1 MDLIQFDFDLK
12 ILLVV
17 ATRLCRSSVIPIE
30 RLHRS
35 FQSCLRSCDQSTCGP
50 YSPTRRSS
58 TCSWQVLSCQADAAG
73 PDVIAFQQVGLPQT
87 CPLEGAFSFL
97 FFFRRI
103 RIRSASC
110 QIHSVA
116 EPISATFCWL
126 DAWFHCWFCSCVVK
140 LLDCLLCSETSRRG
154 SNNSKHDFCKPCS
167 LQTLALNTWEIHR
180 ANRTYLD
187 ISWHT

>member
-1 MDLIQFDFDLK
+1 MLLFLRTEFDWNLVSEMNLIQFDFDLK

-97 FFFRRI
+97 IFFFP
-103 RIRSASC
+103 SDPY
-110 QIHSVA
+110 QISIVSN
-116 EPISATFCWL
+116 P
-126 DAWFHCWFCSCVVK
+126 
-140 LLDCLLCSETSRRG
+140 LC
-154 SNNSKHDFCKPCS
+154 C
-167 LQTLALNTWEIHR
+167 R
-180 ANRTYLD
+180 ANFCNILLT
-187 ISWHT
+187 